1 MRLLKCK
8 DPSDSSISNVPFSIL
23 QIWSKPEKEK
33 DVERINETNPL
44 KTIEY
49 LWDDLKSFSIT
60 VMGFVLSLTTVAGQ
74 KINQTKSKM
83 NNSKIK
89 TAVIDMVES
98 SCQNNKYKHRKDMKS
113 HKSNRKM
120 VQSSWDA
127 Y

>member
-8 DPSDSSISNVPFSIL
+8 DPSDSFISNVPFSIL
-23 QIWSKPEKEK
+23 QIWSKPEKEE